1 MKNMILKSLAVLVV
15 MSLLNA
21 QLADWTGK
29 FFTQSGVQFGM
40 LSASIIVA
48 SLIITVIAW
57 ITILLFRK
65 SYDALWKIAVLF
77 EVLYLLMLLLSGTNP
92 FTYFVEATDVH
103 LTNLL
108 LYVNSLGV
116 FIVICLF
123 DIIYSR
129 ITSSKVKN

>member
-1 MKNMILKSLAVLVV
+1 MKNMILKSLALLIV

-48 SLIITVIAW
+48 CLIITVIAW
-57 ITILLFRK
+57 VTILLFRK
-65 SYDALWKIAVLF
+65 SYDAIWKIAVLF

-92 FTYFVEATDVH
+92 FTYFVETTDVH

-108 LYVNSLGV
+108 LYINSIGV
-116 FIVICLF
+116 FIAMCLF
-123 DIIYSR
+123 DVIYSR
-129 ITSSKVKN
+129 IILSKVKN

>member
-1 MKNMILKSLAVLVV
+1 MKNILVRSLVVFIV

-21 QLADWTGK
+21 QLADWTGR

-57 ITILLFRK
+57 VTVLLFRK
-65 SYDALWKIAVLF
+65 SYDTIWKIAVLF
-77 EVLYLLMLLLSGTNP
+77 EVLYLLMLLLSGTSP
-92 FTYFVEATDVH
+92 FAYFAETSDVH

-108 LYVNSLGV
+108 LYVNSIGV
-116 FIVICLF
+116 FLLICLF
-123 DIIYSR
+123 DLIYSKIIR
-129 ITSSKVKN
+129 AKIKN

>member
-1 MKNMILKSLAVLVV
+1 MKNIILKSLAVLVV

-21 QLADWTGK
+21 QLADWTGR
-29 FFTQSGVQFGM
+29 FFTQSGAQFGM

-57 ITILLFRK
+57 VTILLFRK
-65 SYDALWKIAVLF
+65 SYDSIWKIAVLF

-92 FTYFVEATDVH
+92 FAYFVETSDVH

-108 LYVNSLGV
+108 VFVNSVGV
-116 FIVICLF
+116 FLIICLF
-123 DIIYSR
+123 DVIYSR
-129 ITSSKVKN
+129 IIASKIKN

>member
-1 MKNMILKSLAVLVV
+1 MKNMILKSLALLIV

-40 LSASIIVA
+40 LSASITVA
-48 SLIITVIAW
+48 CLIITVIAW
-57 ITILLFRK
+57 VTILLFRK
-65 SYDALWKIAVLF
+65 SYDAIWKIAVLF

-92 FTYFVEATDVH
+92 FTYFVETTDVH

-108 LYVNSLGV
+108 LYVNSIGV
-116 FIVICLF
+116 FIAMCLF

-129 ITSSKVKN
+129 IILSKVKN